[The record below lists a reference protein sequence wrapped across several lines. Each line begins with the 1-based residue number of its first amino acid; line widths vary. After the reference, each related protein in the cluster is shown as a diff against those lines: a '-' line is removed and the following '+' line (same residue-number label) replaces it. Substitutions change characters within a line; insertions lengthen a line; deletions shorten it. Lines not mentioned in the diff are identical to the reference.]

1 MAALIIL
8 GGQSGVG
15 KSTVY
20 SRLMHQHQD
29 VVFFRF
35 FKKMK
40 EMTTDL
46 TSAERL
52 EAWSETQNR
61 FFNNEIL
68 PIIEN
73 GINVLLETHF
83 SFQRI
88 GGATLAFA
96 KRGFREDIHSSSTV
110 SNSFL
115 RLLAKS
121 TVTTVPILLSAN
133 AQSIKQ
139 RLLPYVMEESAIA
152 KEGSWELAYFHEV
165 AETLQACGSP
175 VSAHHFH
182 EMGPD
187 NTADLV
193 SRIISQPW

>member
-20 SRLMHQHQD
+20 DRLMRQHHD

-46 TSAERL
+46 TLAERL
-52 EAWSETQNR
+52 ETWGEIQNR
-61 FFNNEIL
+61 LFNNEIL
-68 PIIEN
+68 PIVKN

-83 SFQRI
+83 SFQRA
-88 GGATLAFA
+88 GGIALAFA
-96 KRGFREDIHSSSTV
+96 KRGFRESIPSSMTV
-110 SNSFL
+110 SDSFL
-115 RLLAKS
+115 RLVAKNAV
-121 TVTTVPILLSAN
+121 TVVPILVSAN

-139 RLLPYVMEESAIA
+139 WILPYVMEESAIA
-152 KEGSWELAYFHEV
+152 KEGGWELTYFHKIV
-165 AETLQACGSP
+165 ETLQACGSS
-175 VSAHHFH
+175 VSPYHFH
-182 EMGPD
+182 EIGLD
-187 NTADLV
+187 NTTNHV